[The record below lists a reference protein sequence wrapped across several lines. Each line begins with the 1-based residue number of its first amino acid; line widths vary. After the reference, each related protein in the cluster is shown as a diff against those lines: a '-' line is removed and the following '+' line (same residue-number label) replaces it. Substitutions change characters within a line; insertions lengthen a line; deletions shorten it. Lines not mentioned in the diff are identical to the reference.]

1 VIVGMINDISV
12 YIIED
17 NEGLVEYAFKKIRC
31 QWPCA
36 RFGKDFIKYTS
47 DTSTELFIK
56 RL

>member
-1 VIVGMINDISV
+1 MINDISV